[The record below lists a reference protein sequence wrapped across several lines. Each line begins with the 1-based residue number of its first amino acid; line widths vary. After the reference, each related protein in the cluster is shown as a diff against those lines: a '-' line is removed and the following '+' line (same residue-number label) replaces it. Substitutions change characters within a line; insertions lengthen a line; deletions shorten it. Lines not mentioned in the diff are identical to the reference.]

1 MIYMSIT
8 EKEINKIIRNNFN
21 SNNVLVELEGIV
33 QGKFNFIKASCSY
46 NHKNGILYILDL
58 LNSIKIDIASQYK
71 IIYEQNSE
79 ILKIYLDNS
88 QDLKISVIKRKGTL

>member
-1 MIYMSIT
+1 M
-8 EKEINKIIRNNFN
+8 EKIKENELEKIVKNNFDAKTI
-21 SNNVLVELEGIV
+21 LLELNWIIEGNIV
-33 QGKFNFIKASCSY
+33 FVKADCSY
-46 NHKNGILYILDL
+46 THKNGILYILDL
-58 LNSIKIDIASQYK
+58 LNNIRIDIASQYK

>member
-1 MIYMSIT
+1 M
-8 EKEINKIIRNNFN
+8 EKIKENELEEIVKNNFDAKTI
-21 SNNVLVELEGIV
+21 LLELNGIIEGNIV
-33 QGKFNFIKASCSY
+33 FVKADWSY

-58 LNSIKIDIASQYK
+58 LNNIRIDIASQYK

>member
-1 MIYMSIT
+1 M
-8 EKEINKIIRNNFN
+8 EKIKENELEKIVKNNFDAKTI
-21 SNNVLVELEGIV
+21 LLELNGIIEGNIV
-33 QGKFNFIKASCSY
+33 FVKADCSY

-58 LNSIKIDIASQYK
+58 LNNIRIDIASKYK
-71 IIYEQNSE
+71 IIYEQNSQ

>member
-1 MIYMSIT
+1 M
-8 EKEINKIIRNNFN
+8 F
-21 SNNVLVELEGIV
+21 V
-33 QGKFNFIKASCSY
+33 KADCSY

-58 LNSIKIDIASQYK
+58 LNNIRIDITSHYK

-79 ILKIYLDNS
+79 ILKIHLDNI

>member
-1 MIYMSIT
+1 MKKIKENQL
-8 EKEINKIIRNNFN
+8 EKIVKDNFNAKTILLELNGIIEGKIIF
-21 SNNVLVELEGIV
+21 V
-33 QGKFNFIKASCSY
+33 KADCSY

-58 LNSIKIDIASQYK
+58 LNNIRIDIASQYK

-88 QDLKISVIKRKGTL
+88 QDLKISVIKRKGTQ